1 MDSLT
6 LTRHYPMPYLLHV
19 INGSDQSLNT
29 HSTAGIQRSRQFE
42 KTDHHSFLYLTR
54 FDSIRFGS
62 VWLFAPHRN
71 FNHCRIYKITLKSVK
86 MFYIYNCTFTC
97 RYRERKSIERR
108 ARKKKKRRAG
118 FRCGDLGR
126 NLRLESEPLPLL
138 IVFFQSVGLF
148 EFIRSSCFKGIVFNG
163 KRKRCFRSGRLLSY
177 CVQFVFIFYD
187 LFR

>member
-1 MDSLT
+1 
-6 LTRHYPMPYLLHV
+6 MPYLLHV

-42 KTDHHSFLYLTR
+42 KTDHHSFL
-54 FDSIRFGS
+54 
-62 VWLFAPHRN
+62 
-71 FNHCRIYKITLKSVK
+71 
-86 MFYIYNCTFTC
+86 
-97 RYRERKSIERR
+97 YRERKSIERR

-148 EFIRSSCFKGIVFNG
+148 EFIRSSCFKDCCLLPCLNHLMALSIYLSGSITIGI
-163 KRKRCFRSGRLLSY
+163 
-177 CVQFVFIFYD
+177 
-187 LFR
+187 